1 MSTEAKPQM
10 KFCTTR
16 EAAEMLGV
24 SLKTAQLWSESG
36 LLEAWRTEG
45 GHRRIYR
52 DSVQRLLVES
62 AGAKTPIA
70 EEAEPASARTLSIL
84 VAEDDDNLRR
94 LYSMQ
99 LRTWS
104 MAPKVMVVPTGFEA
118 LLEIGRHAPDLL
130 ITDLRMPEI
139 DGFRMLRILR
149 NVEELNQMRIVV
161 VSGLDREE
169 IAANG
174 GVPEDVVVFPKPI
187 PFVALE
193 QLAVSIAAN
202 KWATLKES
210 SV

>member
-1 MSTEAKPQM
+1 
-10 KFCTTR
+10 
-16 EAAEMLGV
+16 
-24 SLKTAQLWSESG
+24 
-36 LLEAWRTEG
+36 
-45 GHRRIYR
+45 
-52 DSVQRLLVES
+52 
-62 AGAKTPIA
+62 
-70 EEAEPASARTLSIL
+70 
-84 VAEDDDNLRR
+84 
-94 LYSMQ
+94 
-99 LRTWS
+99 
-104 MAPKVMVVPTGFEA
+104 
-118 LLEIGRHAPDLL
+118 
-130 ITDLRMPEI
+130 
-139 DGFRMLRILR
+139 MLRILR

>member
-130 ITDLRMPEI
+130 ITDLRMPEM